1 MRSSFLLLP
10 ALLLNLFGTTAAL
23 ASAPLVA
30 EKEGVRL
37 ELRIS
42 GETGRLMDGEAAT
55 IELRLSDAASGQP
68 LRGLRP
74 AAWIDNRG
82 VLAHPGGREASC
94 RERVGTYLKGNVG
107 SRPLI
112 DLNGHYL
119 LVLNRDPT
127 ISVIDPVV
135 GISGRTNLFTNII
148 LPQPG
153 ADWTEHRHRRR
164 LLVTLPRANQ
174 VALIDSESFKIAAL
188 LNTGREPVR
197 VVSQQ
202 AGPLA
207 FTGNNGDA
215 TVTVLNLADGKPLT
229 TIAVGKGHH
238 ELQLV
243 ESANRL
249 FVSNRIDQT
258 LSVIDTTALNV
269 LRTLPLPGT
278 PSALAH
284 SAIAEAVY
292 AAAGR
297 EGRVLAFNARNG
309 EAGAQAT
316 LGSAVDGLYAAPDGR
331 TLLALS
337 TDSRQL
343 FVLDAA
349 DLAIRHRIALPG
361 APFQIAFTR
370 EYAHVRLYDSE
381 RVTLLP
387 LSALNAAASPVLG
400 GYTAGTGAPRR
411 DSVAVMAASIVGT
424 PDGMAAVVVNPADG
438 QLHYYMEGMN
448 ATAGSFRN
456 YGHPPQAVRVTDRA
470 LNERL
475 PGTYVAQLR
484 LPASGT
490 LSLALRLEQP
500 RLAECFD
507 FEVGGNASLDTQKT
521 KLQVS
526 LEPLAKPLAGERPQ
540 TLRIRIAGGDGK
552 AASLPAGAQLRY
564 YRAPGTDRRSA
575 PLRSAGD
582 GLYEAEVLLTQPGA
596 YYLQIDA
603 AAVLSPPFLS
613 LHIRGD

>member
-1 MRSSFLLLP
+1 MNSSFLLLP
-10 ALLLNLFGTTAAL
+10 ALLPILLLAGTVS
-23 ASAPLVA
+23 ASTPLVV
-30 EKEGVRL
+30 EKEGARL
-37 ELRIS
+37 ELRVT
-42 GETGRLMDGEAAT
+42 GDNGRLMDGEAAT
-55 IELRLSDAASGQP
+55 VELRISDVSSGQP

-94 RERVGTYLKGNVG
+94 RERVGAYLKGNVG

-127 ISVIDPVV
+127 ISVIDPIV
-135 GISGRTNLFTNII
+135 GISGRTNLFTNIL

-153 ADWTEHRHRRR
+153 ADWTEHRQRRR

-174 VALIDSESFKIAAL
+174 VALIDSETFKINAL

-202 AGPLA
+202 SGPLA

-215 TVTVLNLADGKPLT
+215 TVSVLDLASGKPLT

-249 FVSNRIDQT
+249 FVSNRTDQT

-269 LRTLPLPGT
+269 LRTLPLSGT

-284 SAIAEAVY
+284 SAVAEAVY
-292 AAAGR
+292 IAAGR
-297 EGRVLAFNARNG
+297 EGRVLAFNARSG
-309 EAGAQAT
+309 EAGVQAH
-316 LGSAVDGLYAAPDGR
+316 LGSPVDGLYATPDGR
-331 TLLALS
+331 TLLALA
-337 TDSRQL
+337 TDNRQL

-349 DLAIRHRIALPG
+349 DLSIRHRITLPG
-361 APFQIAFTR
+361 APFQIAFTG
-370 EYAHVRLYDSE
+370 EYAHIRMYDTE

-387 LSALNAAASPVLG
+387 LSAINASSAPVLG

-411 DSVAVMAASIVGT
+411 ESVAVMAPTLAAT

-456 YGHPPQAVRVTDRA
+456 YGHPPQAVRVTERA
-470 LNERL
+470 LAERA

-484 LPASGT
+484 LPAAGT

-507 FEVGGNASLDTQKT
+507 FEVSGNASLEPQKA
-521 KLQVS
+521 KLQS
-526 LEPLAKPLAGERPQ
+526 TLEPLAKPMAGEQPQ
-540 TLRIRIAGGDGK
+540 TVRIRITNENGK
-552 AASLPAGAQLRY
+552 IESLPAGAQLRY
-564 YRAPGTDRRSA
+564 YRAPGTDRRTA
-575 PLRSAGD
+575 TLRSAGD
-582 GLYEAEVLLTQPGA
+582 GVYEAELLFNQPGA

-603 AAVLSPPFLS
+603 AATLSPPFLS

>member
-1 MRSSFLLLP
+1 MKSSLLLL
-10 ALLLNLFGTTAAL
+10 AGLFWASVTL
-23 ASAPLVA
+23 ASTPFVV

-37 ELRIS
+37 ELRIT
-42 GETGRLMDGEAAT
+42 GETDRLLDGEAT
-55 IELRLSDAASGQP
+55 TLELRIRDAISGEP

-82 VLAHPGGREASC
+82 ALAHPGGREASC
-94 RERVGTYLKGNVG
+94 RERAGAYLKGNVG
-107 SRPLI
+107 SRPLV

-135 GISGRTNLFTNII
+135 GITGRTNLFTNII

-153 ADWTEHRHRRR
+153 ADWAEHRQRRR

-174 VALIDSESFKIAAL
+174 AALIDSENFKIVSL

-202 AGPLA
+202 TGPLA

-215 TVTVLNLADGKPLT
+215 SVSVLDLATGKPLT

-243 ESANRL
+243 ESAARL
-249 FVSNRIDQT
+249 FVSNRVDQT
-258 LSVIDTTALNV
+258 LSVIDTSNLTV
-269 LRTLPLPGT
+269 TRTLALPGV
-278 PSALAH
+278 PSALTH
-284 SAIAEAVY
+284 SVIADAVY

-297 EGRVLAFNARNG
+297 EGRVLAFNARSG
-309 EAGAQAT
+309 EPGAQAH
-316 LGSAVDGLYAAPDGR
+316 LGSAIDALYTAPDGR

-337 TDSRQL
+337 TDSKQL

-349 DLAIRHRIALPG
+349 DLALKHRVQLPG

-370 EYAHVRLYDSE
+370 EYAHIRMYDTE

-387 LSALNAAASPVLG
+387 LSAINAAPSPVLG

-411 DSVAVMAASIVGT
+411 DSVAVMAPSLAAT

-456 YGHPPQAVRVTDRA
+456 YGHPPQAVRVTERA
-470 LNERL
+470 LAERA
-475 PGTYVAQLR
+475 PGSYVAQLR
-484 LPASGT
+484 LPAAGT
-490 LSLALRLEQP
+490 LGVVFRLEQP
-500 RLAECFD
+500 RLTECFD
-507 FEVGGNASLDTQKT
+507 FEVAGNASLAPAKT
-521 KLQVS
+521 RLQAT
-526 LEPLAKPLAGERPQ
+526 LEQTAGAVASEKPQ
-540 TLRIRIAGGDGK
+540 TLRIRIAGDNGK
-552 AASLPAGAQLRY
+552 TGALPDGAQLRY

-575 PLRSAGD
+575 PLRSAGN
-582 GLYEAEVLLTQPGA
+582 GIYEAEVLFRQPGG

-603 AAVLSPPFLS
+603 AAELSPPFLS
-613 LHIRGD
+613 LHIRAD